1 VIPDPVTT
9 PFGAIATVAWRS
21 DAPSGLPGSLVMV
34 DQTRL
39 PHESVALVCTDVE
52 QVRDAIVRL
61 AVRGAPAIGVAAAYG
76 LVVAMQG
83 AAPAEF
89 AARLGAAAAR
99 LKSAR
104 PTAVNL
110 AWAVDR
116 CVRAARNAASLL
128 AEARAI
134 HAEDEAACAAMGRN
148 ALPLVRAG
156 GTYLTHCNTG
166 RLATAGIGTAFGVFV
181 AAHAAAL
188 DPFVYAC
195 EVRPLLQGAR
205 LTAFELRERGIR
217 GALLPDSAAGA
228 LLRTGRIEGVFVG
241 ADRIARNGD
250 TANKIGTYQLAELA
264 RANGVP
270 FHVVAPTSTIDASI
284 SDGSLIPIEERAASE
299 VLGFRGERTAP
310 DGFPAWNPA
319 FDVTPAHLI
328 SAIVTESALLR
339 PPYRL
344 ARG

>member
-1 VIPDPVTT
+1 MIPDPPTT
-9 PFGAIATVAWRS
+9 PPGAIPTVAWRS
-21 DAPSGLPGSLVMV
+21 DAASGLPGALVLI

-39 PHESVALVCTDVE
+39 PHDAVEIVCTDVE

-76 LVVAMQG
+76 LVVAAQS
-83 AAPAEF
+83 ASPADF
-89 AARLGAAAAR
+89 RARLDAAAAR
-99 LKSAR
+99 LVSAR

-110 AWAVDR
+110 AWAVAR
-116 CVRAARNAASLL
+116 CVRAARDAASLL

-134 HAEDEAACAAMGRN
+134 HAEDEAACAAMARN
-148 ALPLVRAG
+148 ALPLLRAG

-181 AAHAAAL
+181 GAQAAGL

-205 LTAFELRERGIR
+205 LTAFELKERGIR
-217 GALLPDSAAGA
+217 GALLPDSAAGS

-250 TANKIGTYQLAELA
+250 TANKVGTYPLAELA

-299 VLGFRGERTAP
+299 VLGFRSERTAP

-319 FDVTPAHLI
+319 FDVTPAHLVT
-328 SAIVTESALLR
+328 SIVTERALLQ

-344 ARG
+344 TNA